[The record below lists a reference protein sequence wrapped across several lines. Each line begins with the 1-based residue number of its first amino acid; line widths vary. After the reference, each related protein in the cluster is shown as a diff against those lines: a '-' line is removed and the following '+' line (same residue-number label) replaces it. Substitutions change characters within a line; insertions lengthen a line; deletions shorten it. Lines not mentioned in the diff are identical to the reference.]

1 MITVH
6 ICKYGLKEQV
16 PKVFVCKIMK
26 VYKKETRHLYGV
38 ANKKGVNTGHDCCV
52 LQNGGPTE
60 QLRPPFQSG
69 KVSKAHPR
77 ISQEGLSPQ
86 LTAG

>member
-1 MITVH
+1 MVSKS
-6 ICKYGLKEQV
+6 KYQRYLSAKN
-16 PKVFVCKIMK
+16 MK

-60 QLRPPFQSG
+60 QLGPPFRRVERSV
-69 KVSKAHPR
+69 KHTP
-77 ISQEGLSPQ
+77 GLVRKS
-86 LTAG
+86 